1 MGGRQRR
8 YRNCKKMAIDA
19 LVKQMCE
26 KEKVKFVD
34 LWGSYIGKED
44 MFTRDGLHLNGKG
57 AAVLA
62 DKLQK
67 SVKNGT
73 GETHLN

>member
-8 YRNCKKMAIDA
+8 YINCKRMAINA

-26 KEKVKFVD
+26 KEKVEFID
-34 LWGSYIGKED
+34 LWGCYIGKED

-57 AAVLA
+57 AAV
-62 DKLQK
+62 DGITK
-67 SVKNGT
+67 SNIEV
-73 GETHLN
+73 